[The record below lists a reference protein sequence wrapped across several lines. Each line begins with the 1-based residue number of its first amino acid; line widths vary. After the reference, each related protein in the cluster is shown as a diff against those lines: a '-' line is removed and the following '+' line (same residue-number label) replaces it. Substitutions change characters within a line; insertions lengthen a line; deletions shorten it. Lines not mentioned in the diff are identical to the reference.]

1 MLTDMYFA
9 NVFSYFVGFLLRKCY
24 FITDLDSQ
32 KSYKDNTESFQY
44 TQFPLLLRFYIIMIY
59 LYINKLI

>member
-44 TQFPLLLRFYIIMIY
+44 PVSLIIKI
-59 LYINKLI
+59 LYNYDISVY